1 MNGSIA
7 LRECAHGNRAA
18 LSARSH
24 KRRVIFMKKMIA
36 VLSAAVLCCG
46 ALTAPVFAEE
56 EPAKEYMLGDIDED
70 GEVTV
75 DDAQLVLLSLVHSL
89 VRNPIELTDEQ
100 VERSHVLG
108 LEEEG
113 YLYITDAQAILMYSV
128 NKLAG
133 YTDEELKD
141 YFANFANRLK
151 VKKLNGVSYF
161 RQ

>member
-1 MNGSIA
+1 
-7 LRECAHGNRAA
+7 
-18 LSARSH
+18 
-24 KRRVIFMKKMIA
+24 MKKMIA

-89 VRNPIELTDEQ
+89 VRNPIEVTDEQ

-141 YFANFANRLK
+141 YLANFASRQK
-151 VKKLNGVSYF
+151 RLNGVPYF
-161 RQ
+161 RE

>member
-1 MNGSIA
+1 
-7 LRECAHGNRAA
+7 
-18 LSARSH
+18 
-24 KRRVIFMKKMIA
+24 MKKMIA

-75 DDAQLVLLSLVHSL
+75 ADAQLVLDAYVQAI
-89 VRNPIELTDEQ
+89 VRNPIELTDGQ

-113 YLYITDAQAILMYSV
+113 YVYQTDAQAILMYSV
-128 NKLAG
+128 NRLAG
-133 YTDEELKD
+133 YTHEELKD

>member
-1 MNGSIA
+1 
-7 LRECAHGNRAA
+7 
-18 LSARSH
+18 
-24 KRRVIFMKKMIA
+24 MKKMIA

>member
-1 MNGSIA
+1 
-7 LRECAHGNRAA
+7 
-18 LSARSH
+18 
-24 KRRVIFMKKMIA
+24 MKKMIA

-56 EPAKEYMLGDIDED
+56 EPAKEYMLGDVDGD

-108 LEEEG
+108 LEKEG

-161 RQ
+161 RE

>member
-1 MNGSIA
+1 
-7 LRECAHGNRAA
+7 
-18 LSARSH
+18 
-24 KRRVIFMKKMIA
+24 MKKMIA

-56 EPAKEYMLGDIDED
+56 EPAKEYMLGDVDGD

-75 DDAQLVLLSLVHSL
+75 ADAQLVLLSYCRTLCMLPV
-89 VRNPIELTDEQ
+89 ELTDEQ

-108 LEEEG
+108 REEEG
-113 YLYITDAQAILMYSV
+113 YLYGIDAQAILMYSV

>member
-1 MNGSIA
+1 
-7 LRECAHGNRAA
+7 
-18 LSARSH
+18 
-24 KRRVIFMKKMIA
+24 MKKMIA
-36 VLSAAVLCCG
+36 VLSAAALCCG

-70 GEVTV
+70 GDVTV
-75 DDAQLVLLSLVHSL
+75 TDAQLVAQAYVQAS

-108 LEEEG
+108 REEEG

-128 NKLAG
+128 KKLAG

-141 YFANFANRLK
+141 YLANFASRQK
-151 VKKLNGVSYF
+151 RLNGVSYF
-161 RQ
+161 RE

>member
-1 MNGSIA
+1 
-7 LRECAHGNRAA
+7 
-18 LSARSH
+18 
-24 KRRVIFMKKMIA
+24 MKKMIA

-56 EPAKEYMLGDIDED
+56 EPAKEYMLGDIDGD

-75 DDAQLVLLSLVHSL
+75 ADAQLVLDAYAQAL

-108 LEEEG
+108 REEEG

-128 NKLAG
+128 KKLAG
-133 YTDEELKD
+133 YPDEELKD
-141 YFANFANRLK
+141 YLANFASRQK
-151 VKKLNGVSYF
+151 RLNGVSYF
-161 RQ
+161 RE

>member
-1 MNGSIA
+1 
-7 LRECAHGNRAA
+7 
-18 LSARSH
+18 
-24 KRRVIFMKKMIA
+24 MKKMIA

-75 DDAQLVLLSLVHSL
+75 TDAQLVAQAYVTALVGK
-89 VRNPIELTDEQ
+89 PIKLTEEQ
-100 VERSHVLG
+100 VARSHVLG

-113 YLYITDAQAILMYSV
+113 CLYLTDGQAILMYSV
-128 NKLAG
+128 NRLAG

-141 YFANFANRLK
+141 FFANFGSSLSAK
-151 VKKLNGVSYF
+151 DLNGAIYSHE
-161 RQ
+161 

>member
-1 MNGSIA
+1 
-7 LRECAHGNRAA
+7 
-18 LSARSH
+18 
-24 KRRVIFMKKMIA
+24 MKKMIA

-75 DDAQLVLLSLVHSL
+75 TDAQLVAQAYVQAI

-108 LEEEG
+108 REEEG
-113 YLYITDAQAILMYSV
+113 ILYILDAQAILMYSV
-128 NKLAG
+128 KKLAG

-141 YFANFANRLK
+141 YLANFASRQK
-151 VKKLNGVSYF
+151 RLNGVSYF
-161 RQ
+161 RE

>member
-1 MNGSIA
+1 
-7 LRECAHGNRAA
+7 
-18 LSARSH
+18 
-24 KRRVIFMKKMIA
+24 MKKMIA

-70 GEVTV
+70 GEITVT
-75 DDAQLVLLSLVHSL
+75 DAQLVAQAYVQAI
-89 VRNPIELTDEQ
+89 VRNPVELTDEQ
-100 VERSHVLG
+100 IERSHVLG

-113 YLYITDAQAILMYSV
+113 YLYLTDAQAILMYSV

-141 YFANFANRLK
+141 FFANFAYGLRD
-151 VKKLNGVSYF
+151 VKYLD
-161 RQ
+161 

>member
-1 MNGSIA
+1 
-7 LRECAHGNRAA
+7 
-18 LSARSH
+18 
-24 KRRVIFMKKMIA
+24 MKKMIA

-75 DDAQLVLLSLVHSL
+75 ADAQLVLDAYAQALVG
-89 VRNPIELTDEQ
+89 NPIELTDAQ

-108 LEEEG
+108 LEKEG
-113 YLYITDAQAILMYSV
+113 TLDATDAQIILQYSV
-128 NKLAG
+128 KKLAG

-141 YFANFANRLK
+141 FFANIANRLTEK
-151 VKKLNGVSYF
+151 SFNGVSYICK
-161 RQ
+161 